1 MMLGLL
7 YKDIVSSKKWIL
19 FIWGLAV
26 ALPIGMVFDPLG
38 MKIAL
43 PFLLVMS
50 YTAVLLRFFQS
61 EEKNNMMVL
70 LKTLPIPYFMIVAAK
85 YLLCFL
91 TVFSSLPLFFLMSL
105 IMPGVGI
112 SAWSGVSA
120 LFILYLFLFG
130 TSYSAIVIFV
140 SLRWGSSYSTAVVI
154 AVYFL
159 TFALMKYVIPNFSLT
174 QTLLNIL
181 IPIAL
186 VLICI
191 VLFTLSVKA
200 VKTRN
205 YMTA

>member
-7 YKDIVSSKKWIL
+7 YKDIVSSKIWIL
-19 FIWGLAV
+19 FTWGIAV
-26 ALPIGMVFDPLG
+26 VFSICMVFDPID
-38 MKIAL
+38 MKSAL
-43 PFLLVMS
+43 FFLLVLS
-50 YTAVLLRFFQS
+50 YMAVLVRFFQS
-61 EEKNNMMVL
+61 EEKNNTMVL
-70 LKTLPIPYFMIVAAK
+70 LKTLPIPYSIIVAAK

-91 TVFSSLPLFFLMSL
+91 TVFSSLLLFFLLSL

-120 LFILYLFLFG
+120 LFLLYLFLFG

-140 SLRWGSSYSTAVVI
+140 SLRWGSSYSTPVSI

-159 TFALMKYVIPNFSLT
+159 MYALMKYVIPNFSMT

-186 VLICI
+186 VLISI
-191 VLFTLSVKA
+191 VLFILSVKA

-205 YMTA
+205 YLTA

>member
-1 MMLGLL
+1 MLGLL

>member
-120 LFILYLFLFG
+120 LFILYLFL
-130 TSYSAIVIFV
+130 
-140 SLRWGSSYSTAVVI
+140 
-154 AVYFL
+154 
-159 TFALMKYVIPNFSLT
+159 
-174 QTLLNIL
+174 
-181 IPIAL
+181 
-186 VLICI
+186 I

-205 YMTA
+205 FLKD

>member
-1 MMLGLL
+1 MLGLL

-19 FIWGLAV
+19 FVWGWAI
-26 ALPIGMVFDPLG
+26 ALPICMVFDPLD

-43 PFLLVMS
+43 SFLFVTS
-50 YTAVLLRFFQS
+50 YMAVLVRFFQA
-61 EEKNNMMVL
+61 EEKNNTMVL

-91 TVFSSLPLFFLMSL
+91 TVFFSLLLFFLVSL
-105 IMPGVGI
+105 IIPVVGI
-112 SAWSGVSA
+112 SAWSGISA
-120 LFILYLFLFG
+120 LFLLYLFLFG

-140 SLRWGSSYSTAVVI
+140 SLRWGSSYANAVVI

-159 TFALMKYVIPNFSLT
+159 AFALMKYALPYFSLT

-181 IPIAL
+181 IPTAL
-186 VLICI
+186 VLICTA
-191 VLFTLSVKA
+191 LFLLSVKT

-205 YMTA
+205 YLKD

>member
-50 YTAVLLRFFQS
+50 YTAVLLRFFQA
-61 EEKNNMMVL
+61 EEKNNTMVL

-120 LFILYLFLFG
+120 FFILYLFLFG

-140 SLRWGSSYSTAVVI
+140 SLRWGSSYANAVVI

-159 TFALMKYVIPNFSLT
+159 AFALMTYALPYFSLT

-181 IPIAL
+181 IPSGL

-205 YMTA
+205 FLKD

>member
-61 EEKNNMMVL
+61 EEKNNTMVL

>member
-1 MMLGLL
+1 MLGLL

-61 EEKNNMMVL
+61 EEKNNTMVL

>member
-50 YTAVLLRFFQS
+50 YTAVLLRFFQA
-61 EEKNNMMVL
+61 EEKNNTMVL

-120 LFILYLFLFG
+120 FFILYLFLFG

-140 SLRWGSSYSTAVVI
+140 SLRWGSSYSNAAVI

-159 TFALMKYVIPNFSLT
+159 SFALMKYVIPNFSMT

-186 VLICI
+186 FLISI

-205 YMTA
+205 FLKD